1 MKIFLMLFGL
11 LWIAAVT
18 ISSADTDEVMTSE
31 DRLAYNLGRWTAGA
45 FGFLIMASPYL
56 LAGIVRKLQSKQP
69 KQPKQPKQSA
79 MQNDA
84 ALRNAFRKTGSF
96 FIKPAADDDLVP
108 LKTAP
113 SAAAAH
119 AACESAGQDLQ
130 RP

>member
-11 LWIAAVT
+11 LWIAAAT
-18 ISSADTDEVMTSE
+18 MSSADTDEVMTSE

-56 LAGIVRKLQSKQP
+56 LAGIVRKLQSMQS
-69 KQPKQPKQSA
+69 KQPKQSA

-96 FIKPAADDDLVP
+96 FIKPAADDDLERFP
-108 LKTAP
+108 
-113 SAAAAH
+113 
-119 AACESAGQDLQ
+119 
-130 RP
+130 R